1 MGNCANNCSNCM
13 GKDGEHSEFNMD
25 VSIRGSKINALMAQQ
40 MLTSLCVTEI
50 GLTDEAVWRDG
61 E

>member
-1 MGNCANNCSNCM
+1 M